1 MKLEAEFYKDVHAL
15 ECKYAEKSKAL
26 YEKVSTTVKIWF

>member
-1 MKLEAEFYKDVHAL
+1 MNLEAEFYRDVHAL

-26 YEKVSTTVKIWF
+26 YEKVG